1 MALSGRAFPSPAAEY
16 LQPVLNLQDFVVEHP
31 TSTFFARASA
41 DLGFD
46 IWEQDLLVID
56 RSLTPADG
64 ALVLV
69 VREGQFAVRQLSV
82 KEPVQVWGVIT
93 YILHKT

>member
-31 TSTFFARASA
+31 TSTFFARAST

-46 IWEQDLLVID
+46 IWEHDLLVID
-56 RSLTPADG
+56 RSLTPANG
-64 ALVLV
+64 ALVLI
-69 VREGQFAVRQLSV
+69 VREGQFEVRQLSV

>member
-46 IWEQDLLVID
+46 IWQQDILVID
-56 RSLTPADG
+56 RSLTPTEG

-69 VREGQFAVRQLSV
+69 IREGKFEVKQLSS

-93 YILHKT
+93 YVLHRI